1 MNCKKYILGLAV
13 VLFTTLSVAQ
23 KDPVVMTVNG
33 VDVTKSEFEH
43 IFKKNNKDEDITKED
58 IDEYLE
64 LFTNFKL
71 KVTAAEE
78 LGLQDDEKFIKE
90 LAQYREQLAQPYLVD
105 QSMNEMLMKE
115 AYEHMQYEV
124 NASHILI
131 KVDANATPEDT
142 LKAYTKLME
151 ARKKIESGDD
161 FATIA
166 KQYSEDPSAK
176 ENSGSLGYFTAF
188 KMVYPF
194 EKAAFDTE
202 AGKLSNV
209 IRTRFGYHFLKVHDK
224 RKARGTRLAAHILIR
239 LDDNDAHS
247 KEDES
252 EKKAQEIYTMLKNGK
267 EFGQLAKQF
276 SEDRNSAA
284 IEGKLK
290 WFGAGDLI
298 PAFDEVLF
306 SLENDGDYGA
316 PVKTRFGWHII
327 QRLEV
332 KEVGSYGDVKGEIK
346 SKIAKD
352 ARNAKT
358 KASFIAKLKKEYKFK
373 ENQKALDVF
382 SERLDS
388 TFLQGKYKY
397 QEMTG
402 DSKWLF
408 SYNKTEFTIADF
420 GKYLEDGQQ
429 RSKAVELKEALS
441 NRFKVWTAQ
450 SMIDFEKSQLE
461 SKYIKYKMLMKEY
474 RDGILLFELTDQKV
488 WGKAVKDTAGLK
500 SYYNDHSGDFVWK
513 ERAEGVFYF
522 CIDDKIAAQVQ
533 TMLKMGESQDTI
545 IKLVNRDSPLNVNVR
560 SRTEEIASL
569 DYTDRLVKGV
579 NGPFDYNGQQVVVF
593 VNNVIESGPKKLK
606 EAKGIITAAYQ
617 DHLEKEW
624 ITELKGKYPVKVN
637 KDVLYTIH

>member
-1 MNCKKYILGLAV
+1 M
-13 VLFTTLSVAQ
+13 VLIATVSVAQ

-115 AYEHMQYEV
+115 AYSHMQYEV
-124 NASHILI
+124 YASHILI
-131 KVDANATPEDT
+131 KADANATPEDT

-151 ARKKIESGDD
+151 ARKKIEGGED
-161 FATIA
+161 FATVA

-176 ENSGSLGYFTAF
+176 QNSGSLGYFTAF

-202 AGKLSNV
+202 PGKLSNV

-224 RKARGTRLAAHILIR
+224 REARGTRLAAHILIR
-239 LDDNDAHS
+239 VNDEDNRS
-247 KEDES
+247 KLEEA
-252 EKKAQEIYTMLKNGK
+252 EKKAQEIYAMLKEGK
-267 EFGQLAKQF
+267 EFEQLAKQF

-284 IEGKLK
+284 IGGKLK

-298 PAFDEVLF
+298 PAFDEALF
-306 SLENDGDYGA
+306 TLKNDGDYAA

-327 QRLEV
+327 KRLEA
-332 KEVGSYGDVKGEIK
+332 KEIGSYGDVKSEIK

-373 ENQKALDVF
+373 ENRKGLDAF
-382 SERLDS
+382 ADRMDS
-388 TFLQGKYKY
+388 TLLQGKYKY
-397 QEMTG
+397 EEKSG
-402 DSKWLF
+402 DSKSLF
-408 SYNKTEFTIADF
+408 SFNKTEYTISDF
-420 GKYLEDGQQ
+420 GKHLEDNQYKTKDTDLQKLLNTRYESWVSG
-429 RSKAVELKEALS
+429 AL
-441 NRFKVWTAQ
+441 
-450 SMIDFEKSQLE
+450 IDFEKSQLE

-488 WGKAVKDTAGLK
+488 WGKAVKDTSGLK
-500 SYYNDHSGDFVWK
+500 SYYNDHAADFVWS
-513 ERAEGVFYF
+513 ERADGVFYF
-522 CIDDKIAAQVQ
+522 CINDEIASQVQ
-533 TMLKMGESQDTI
+533 TMLTMGEGQDTI
-545 IKLVNRDSPLNVNVR
+545 IKVVNRDSPLNVNVR
-560 SRTEEIASL
+560 ARTEEISSL
-569 DYTDRLVKGV
+569 EYTNQLSKGV
-579 NGPFDYNGQQVVVF
+579 NGPFDYNGQKVVVF
-593 VNNVIESGPKKLK
+593 VNDIMAPGPKKLK

-624 ITELKGKYPVKVN
+624 IAELKSKYPVKVN
-637 KDVLYTIH
+637 KEVLYTIH